1 MNQIQPISSSQTATA
16 RATILNGQISISHSI
31 LRSVEKTILLSVCR
45 CLPANENGKIR
56 WTSLQSPGLRLR
68 KQCSLASAH
77 SLSSTISVK
86 VTFFLACTFSLLCQN
101 ANLVTTGKHIGTRLL
116 SYLPWHS
123 NRSLFYP
130 QSDDNDNKHNN
141 MSSPTQPNNKPDSTA
156 RTAPLFKLSVAVGT
170 SVRTVV

>member
-1 MNQIQPISSSQTATA
+1 MDQIQPISSSQTATA

-45 CLPANENGKIR
+45 CLPANENGKNR
-56 WTSLQSPGLRLR
+56 WTSLQLPGLGLR

-77 SLSSTISVK
+77 SLSSTIS

-101 ANLVTTGKHIGTRLL
+101 ANLVTTGKYIGTRLL

-123 NRSLFYP
+123 NRSLFSLFYP

-156 RTAPLFKLSVAVGT
+156 LLHHFLNCL
-170 SVRTVV
+170 

>member
-1 MNQIQPISSSQTATA
+1 MDQIQPISSSQTATA
-16 RATILNGQISISHSI
+16 RATILSGQISISHSI
-31 LRSVEKTILLSVCR
+31 LRSVKKTILLCVCR
-45 CLPANENGKIR
+45 YLLVNGNGKIR
-56 WTSLQSPGLRLR
+56 WTSLQLPGLGLR
-68 KQCSLASAH
+68 KHCSLASAH
-77 SLSSTISVK
+77 SLSSTISV
-86 VTFFLACTFSLLCQN
+86 VTFFSCLHFFLLCQN

-123 NRSLFYP
+123 NRSLFYQ
-130 QSDDNDNKHNN
+130 QSGDNDNKHNN